1 MIESKKFKQIESGFS
16 KFCND
21 IKQKNKYQQEIFYL
35 FEQALENIKGGH
47 FEIAMLILCVITES
61 ISSKRSYDKYKTFDK
76 WLCEDKGKLDEFM
89 KELKASSLPKDV
101 ISKWHE
107 EYRESYGPRKL
118 FVNLIVNTYKNLNTA
133 PSFMNWK
140 VETIEGVKTSTLR
153 TEGYR
158 DANEL
163 YMEFEKSIK
172 RLYDKYRSPFA
183 HEGKFL
189 NFSVRIDTK
198 TGGHSDPES
207 LSLQD
212 IAKIVS
218 DVIKSNIAELS

>member
-1 MIESKKFKQIESGFS
+1 MIESKKFKQIESEFS
-16 KFCND
+16 EFCKT
-21 IKQKNKYQQEIFYL
+21 IEQKNRYQQEIFYL

-47 FEIAMLILCVITES
+47 FEIAMFILCVITES
-61 ISSKRSYDKYKTFDK
+61 ISSKKSYDKYKTFDK
-76 WLCEDKGKLDEFM
+76 WLCEDKKRLDEFM
-89 KELKASSLPKDV
+89 DELKSDSSPKDV
-101 ISKWHE
+101 LSKWHE
-107 EYRESYGPRKL
+107 GYRETYGPRKN
-118 FVNLIVNTYKNLNTA
+118 FVNTILDTYKNLNTA
-133 PSFMNWK
+133 PSFMRWK
-140 VETIEGVKTSTLR
+140 VENVKGVKTSTLR
-153 TEGYR
+153 TEGYK

-163 YMEFEKSIK
+163 YMEFEKAIK

-212 IAKIVS
+212 IAKMVS
-218 DVIKSNIAELS
+218 DVIKSNISGLS